1 MDVIQL
7 DKYQGKTCLSGGS
20 YNYFKSIGVT
30 EEFCEFDL
38 LLNRDLKVQYTAGD
52 LNSFKTCVWEANQ
65 YALKDFGCK
74 IEADIFKGKSNMA
87 TGDLLKTELEKQPV
101 FLFVL
106 ASALKYDPAFKYSDD
121 AIHAIYVCDYCDGKY
136 YIADSFI
143 SNAPLTSFY
152 DWVDEESI
160 HLAWDKHNR
169 EGFYIDTAEADFGLI
184 AGKRT
189 ENVRAF
195 LETYLNAGSCGDVYT
210 GIKAKLQMLTDVE
223 NAIEAVEPADMEKYM
238 ILLNYYFRAEAILGV
253 MQLETDY
260 FELMENVSGDAF
272 WSKCREEM
280 LDVIDSLAKKLLMG
294 TKMAF
299 RLKKAD
305 VVQAVKG
312 LYELVQHEQK
322 ILNEV
327 LERM

>member
-30 EEFCEFDL
+30 EEFCEFDF
-38 LLNRDLKVQYTAGD
+38 LLNRDLKVQYTAGN

-65 YALKDFGCK
+65 YALRDFGCK
-74 IEADIFKGKSNMA
+74 IESDIFKGKSDIA
-87 TGDLLKTELEKQPV
+87 TGDLLKNVLEKQPV

-106 ASALKYDPAFKYSDD
+106 ASALKYDAAFKYSDE

-169 EGFYIDTAEADFGLI
+169 EGFCINTAEADFCLI

-195 LETYLNAGSCGDVYT
+195 LETYLNAGSCGDAYS
-210 GIKAKLQMLTDVE
+210 GIKAKLQMLTDAKS
-223 NAIEAVEPADMEKYM
+223 AIEAATDTELEKYM
-238 ILLNYYFRAEAILGV
+238 ILLNYYFRAEAVLGV
-253 MQLETDY
+253 MQLEQDY
-260 FELMENVSGDAF
+260 FEMRESTSGDAF
-272 WSKCREEM
+272 WRECKEEM
-280 LDVIDSLAKKLLMG
+280 QDVINSLAKKLLMG

-299 RLKKAD
+299 RFKKTD
-305 VVQAVKG
+305 VIQAVEG
-312 LYELVQHEQK
+312 LYELVQREQK
-322 ILNEV
+322 VLNEV
-327 LERM
+327 LERI